1 MWNIYIDIYIDLES
15 ITLIY
20 SALLHG
26 GVVVTIRLWNLR
38 AFVWCGAFHQV
49 VKIYTASTNMLKS
62 QFFLP
67 NMISV
72 LLYFAYVRET
82 LLILKKFIGSCS
94 SFFSLSGYKIT
105 PSGQGN
111 ICVQDE
117 GMVYL
122 PNNPMLYWKKPIT

>member
-1 MWNIYIDIYIDLES
+1 MLVKHLHWYLYWFRVDNFDL
-15 ITLIY
+15 
-20 SALLHG
+20 H
-26 GVVVTIRLWNLR
+26 R
-38 AFVWCGAFHQV
+38 AFAWWCGGYHQIVKSPCFFGAFHQV

-122 PNNPMLYWKKPIT
+122 PNNPMLYWKKPII